1 MPNSAG
7 YKSLLSKPLVCEYAK
22 RSNAFR
28 IRLSE
33 LQKIKQIEK
42 DFLMDNNGS
51 NAAIRGKVHFI
62 GIGGCSMNGACTDS
76 ARARIRSSGVGQ
88 HNIALHKAA

>member
-62 GIGGCSMNGACTDS
+62 GIGGCSMNGLAQILRGRGFEVQGSDS
-76 ARARIRSSGVGQ
+76 QIS
-88 HNIALHKAA
+88 